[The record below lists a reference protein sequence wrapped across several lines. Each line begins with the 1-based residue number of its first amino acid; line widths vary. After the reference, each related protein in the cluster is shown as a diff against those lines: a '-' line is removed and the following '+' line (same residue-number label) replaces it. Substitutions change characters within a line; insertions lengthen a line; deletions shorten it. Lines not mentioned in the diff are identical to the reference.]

1 MTMAAT
7 KRDVFKAAEV
17 CEVAQV
23 QPYVLR
29 TWEAEFPQIGQAP
42 AGGGPR
48 VYRRSDIELV
58 LKIKQL
64 ILDEGLTLSGARRRL
79 DEEDGKN
86 NGAAILVEE
95 VLDHR
100 VREGLKTVK
109 TGLQSILEMLSKD
122 GEHQPE
128 LRLVAQQAAAA
139 APKKKA
145 VAKQKAKK

>member
-1 MTMAAT
+1 MSAP
-7 KRDVFKAAEV
+7 KRELFKSADV

-29 TWEAEFPQIGQAP
+29 SWEAEFPQIGQAP

-79 DEEDGKN
+79 DEERGES
-86 NGAAILVEE
+86 NGAAVLVEE

-100 VREGLKTVK
+100 VRQSLKSVK
-109 TGLQSILEMLSKD
+109 TGLQAIMALLSGD
-122 GEHQPE
+122 AEHPPE
-128 LRLVAQQAAAA
+128 LRLVAQQAPAASGRK
-139 APKKKA
+139 P
-145 VAKQKAKK
+145 VAKAKAKK